1 MESLKL
7 SEVPEISK
15 FETIDNKKIIEIN
28 AKLDVLKLVGGI
40 VDSLREGLTR
50 ELVVN
55 GIKDEKILE
64 EKLNKLEVI
73 DKTKLLEEDPEK
85 EAYRNYIDDV
95 GEIEP

>member
-85 EAYRNYIDDV
+85 EAYRHYIDDV

>member
-28 AKLDVLKLVGGI
+28 AKLDVLKLIGGI

-55 GIKDEKILE
+55 GIKDEEILE

-73 DKTKLLEEDPEK
+73 EEEPEK
-85 EAYRNYIDDV
+85 EAYRHYLDDV